1 MVEAPAKSGFGFFA
15 RLFRPKPAPPTP
27 PVCQHDWTDLPEGYR
42 LCKPCSRLER
52 WDRGD
57 DLQWGWQRASKSDAL
72 EMLER
77 TKAQDFTPKDKP

>member
-52 WDRGD
+52 WDRGMTCNGD
-57 DLQWGWQRASKSDAL
+57 GSEHRNPTRSKC
-72 EMLER
+72 
-77 TKAQDFTPKDKP
+77 